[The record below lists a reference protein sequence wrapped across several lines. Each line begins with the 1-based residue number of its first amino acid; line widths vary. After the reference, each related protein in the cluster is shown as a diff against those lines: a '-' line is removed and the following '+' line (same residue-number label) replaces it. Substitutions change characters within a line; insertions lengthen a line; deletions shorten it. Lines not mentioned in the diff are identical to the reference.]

1 MSRVSSGLP
10 VQLEAG
16 CDIERVVEAAVE
28 SERDAARERGIG
40 VRVMIP
46 ETAPPSLTLDSAL
59 IERAVANLLRNAI
72 SVSPRNGEVRIVIGI
87 HGEGLDRFVRVEVVD
102 EGPGLS
108 PSFVDRMFQPFSA
121 ADVAK
126 ADRPAGIGLGLSLA
140 REVARAHGGD
150 LDIARD
156 QLATTFRLELPVESA
171 RRMEEL
177 A

>member
-1 MSRVSSGLP
+1 
-10 VQLEAG
+10 
-16 CDIERVVEAAVE
+16 
-28 SERDAARERGIG
+28 
-40 VRVMIP
+40 
-46 ETAPPSLTLDSAL
+46 
-59 IERAVANLLRNAI
+59 
-72 SVSPRNGEVRIVIGI
+72 
-87 HGEGLDRFVRVEVVD
+87 
-102 EGPGLS
+102 
-108 PSFVDRMFQPFSA
+108 MFQPFSA
-121 ADVAK
+121 ASVAQ